1 MDDIAELKR
10 QLALDEALLNVLDA
24 LRPDLPADELYELAL
39 QILSDAGGYPAGSL
53 WIHDQAG
60 YRGAA
65 CFGMERG
72 RAELIQNTV
81 LSPDE
86 FQQLLNHSQAE
97 LQSHWWSWPRVPL
110 PPPALQVHV
119 STGHTLIVPL
129 VFTDQIGFVAFEA
142 YTPQPNRAM
151 LATLT
156 RFADKIAVA
165 LDTARV
171 FQERLQTID
180 QLQRLTQEQRELR
193 ATVLELSTPLLPLL
207 SGVLVLPLI
216 GAIDAVRAERTLQ
229 AELQAIIHEH
239 AQVVLVDITG
249 TSVVDT
255 SVAMQL
261 IHAAD
266 AARLLGCDTIL
277 VGVQPEIAQTLVGLG
292 VDLRGITTRS
302 TLAEGLQAAL
312 RKVGFLLVQGSPC
325 GRNTS

>member
-1 MDDIAELKR
+1 MDDLATLKR
-10 QLALDEALLNVLDA
+10 QLALSEALLNVLDA
-24 LRPDLPADELYELAL
+24 LRPDLPTDELYELAL
-39 QILSDAGGYPAGSL
+39 QVLSDAGSYQAGSL
-53 WIHDQAG
+53 WIHDHASYQ
-60 YRGAA
+60 GAT
-65 CFGMERG
+65 CFGIEPA
-72 RAELIQNTV
+72 RAGLIRKTV
-81 LSPDE
+81 LSPAE
-86 FQQLLNHSQAE
+86 FQDLLNHSQADLE
-97 LQSHWWSWPRVPL
+97 AHWWSWPRVPA
-110 PPPALQVHV
+110 PPLVLQTHAP
-119 STGHTLIVPL
+119 TGHTLILPL
-129 VFTDQIGFVAFEA
+129 VFTDQIGFVALEGCS
-142 YTPQPNRAM
+142 PQPDQAM
-151 LATLT
+151 LASLT
-156 RFADKIAVA
+156 RFANKVAVA

-171 FQERLQTID
+171 FQERLRTID
-180 QLQRLTQEQRELR
+180 ELQRLTQEQRELR

-255 SVAMQL
+255 NVAIQL
-261 IHAAD
+261 IRAAD

-312 RKVGFLLVQGSPC
+312 RKVGFLLVRGNSDH
-325 GRNTS
+325 RN

>member
-1 MDDIAELKR
+1 MDDIAELKQ

-39 QILSDAGGYPAGSL
+39 QILSDVGGYPAGSL
-53 WIHDQAG
+53 WIYDHAG
-60 YRGAA
+60 YQGAA
-65 CFGMERG
+65 CFGMDHA
-72 RAELIQNTV
+72 RASLIQKTM
-81 LSPDE
+81 LSAAE
-86 FQQLLNHSQAE
+86 FQSLLDHSQADRE
-97 LQSHWWSWPRVPL
+97 AHWWIWPRVPA
-110 PPPALQVHV
+110 PPPALQVRAPA
-119 STGHTLIVPL
+119 GHTLILPL
-129 VFTDQIGFVAFEA
+129 VFTDQIGFVALEGS
-142 YTPQPNRAM
+142 TPQPNRAT

-156 RFADKIAVA
+156 RFANKIAVA

-171 FQERLQTID
+171 FQERLRTID
-180 QLQRLTQEQRELR
+180 QLQRLTEEQRELR

-207 SGVLVLPLI
+207 SGVLLLPLI

-255 SVAMQL
+255 SVAIQL
-261 IHAAD
+261 IRAAD

-312 RKVGFLLVQGSPC
+312 RKVGFLLVQGSAN
-325 GRNTS
+325 GRNMS

>member
-1 MDDIAELKR
+1 MDDLPTLKR

-24 LRPDLPADELYELAL
+24 LRPDLPTDELYELAL
-39 QILSDAGGYPAGSL
+39 QVLSDAGSYQAGSL
-53 WIHDQAG
+53 WIHDHVNYQ
-60 YRGAA
+60 GATS
-65 CFGMERG
+65 FGMDFT
-72 RAELIQNTV
+72 RAGLIQKTV
-81 LSPDE
+81 LSPAE
-86 FQQLLNHSQAE
+86 FHSLLSHSQADME
-97 LQSHWWSWPRVPL
+97 AHWWRWPRVPA
-110 PPPALQVHV
+110 PPSVFQTHGP
-119 STGHTLIVPL
+119 TGHTLILPL
-129 VFTDQIGFVAFEA
+129 VFTDQIGFVALEGC
-142 YTPQPNRAM
+142 TPQPDQAI

-156 RFADKIAVA
+156 RFANKIAVA

-171 FQERLQTID
+171 FQERLRTID
-180 QLQRLTQEQRELR
+180 ELQRLTQEQHELR

-229 AELQAIIHEH
+229 AELQAIIHER

-255 SVAMQL
+255 NVAIQL
-261 IHAAD
+261 IRAAD

-292 VDLRGITTRS
+292 IDLRGITTRS

-312 RKVGFLLVQGSPC
+312 RKVGFLLVRGSS
-325 GRNTS
+325 GHQN